1 MPRWSVGLLV
11 GVFGIFQS
19 LFKFLLFYLGGTGD
33 FGCREAPG
41 RKRRCTRKM
50 NAKNARQRMP
60 AKPTPAEWHHSFM
73 ANHK

>member
-41 RKRRCTRKM
+41 RKR
-50 NAKNARQRMP
+50 
-60 AKPTPAEWHHSFM
+60 
-73 ANHK
+73 